1 MQENNVPNNLEAQFE
16 REFLAILRRL
26 PTPKAAYPEFV
37 AGLSQRDHDL
47 FLLGLFL
54 GQVGN
59 AGLLGWVENGYRE
72 LAEAGV
78 TQALARM
85 QAAGLASAPKV
96 QALLDRLTRLI
107 AGDTPDEEGRFSE
120 ELLDA
125 ADGLEIE
132 YFAFSD
138 NFAREVHGYVL
149 KAVA

>member
-16 REFLAILRRL
+16 REFLPVLRRL
-26 PTPKAAYPEFV
+26 PTAKAAYPEFV

-47 FLLGLFL
+47 FMLGLFL

-59 AGLLGWVENGYRE
+59 AGLMGWVENGYRDMT
-72 LAEAGV
+72 EAGV
-78 TQALARM
+78 TQALTRM
-85 QAAGLASAPKV
+85 QAAGLDSASKV

-107 AGDTPDEEGRFSE
+107 AGDCPTKEGHFSD

-125 ADGLEIE
+125 TDGLDTE

-138 NFAREVHGYVL
+138 GFARDVYVFAAG
-149 KAVA
+149 AVA